1 MLIPEHKI
9 QEVLDR
15 VDLVDLV
22 GRHVE
27 LKKAGRSFKG
37 RCPFH
42 QEKTPSFQVTPELR
56 RYKCFG
62 CGAGGDAI
70 SFVQKL
76 LGKSFV
82 DAVRELAREA
92 GVDLEAAQDPAA
104 QERERIKEA
113 TDVAFQHFR
122 ARFQD
127 PAAGRLARE
136 YVASRGVSEEMA
148 QSFGLGWAPAAWTE
162 LADQLRV
169 RGILDFGLAAGLIK
183 KREHADGYY
192 DLFRSRLIIPIRS
205 PEGRCIAFGGRLL
218 EAPGQEKSDPSAG
231 SGPKY
236 LNSRE
241 SRLYNK
247 SEVLFGTDQAKDE
260 IRRRKSAV
268 LVEGYFDCIG
278 LHQVGVKNAL
288 ALCSTA
294 LTAGHLSLLSRLEAK
309 ELILLLDGD
318 EAGRKAVERLG
329 GPILAAGASAKV
341 ALLPEGEDPDTFAR
355 RVGLE
360 GVNALLTA
368 ARPLSEHLLITA
380 LPDGQKATFEEKM
393 AALERLKPVAAAL
406 PVGLTRTAFISS
418 LARHFGLP
426 AIELETAFRGKASHP
441 VRPVPKAAASAP
453 PARERPADP
462 LEAAFVAYALRHP
475 SLLQKE
481 ELGVADELVHPGLR
495 TCAARILQGHA
506 APDVLYDATEGTR
519 RALESATRHL
529 PQDEADLEESFG
541 QVSRKLK
548 LKRIDD
554 QLVYIARVT
563 GQVQQ
568 KDELG
573 EEILRLMSER
583 VALLALRKRIVATAS
598 GLKQPR
604 QTV

>member
-82 DAVRELAREA
+82 EAVRELAREA

-104 QERERIKEA
+104 KERERIKEA

-122 ARFQD
+122 ARYQD
-127 PAAGRLARE
+127 PAAGKLARD

-148 QSFGLGWAPAAWTE
+148 HAFGLGWAPAAWTE
-162 LADQLRV
+162 LADQLRT

-218 EAPGQEKSDPSAG
+218 EAPGQEKSD
-231 SGPKY
+231 GPKY

-247 SEVLFGTDQAKDE
+247 SEVLFGTDQARDE
-260 IRRRKSAV
+260 IRRRKAAV

-278 LHQVGVKNAL
+278 LHQVGVKHAL

-294 LTAGHLSLLSRLEAK
+294 LTAGHLALLSRLEAK
-309 ELILLLDGD
+309 ELVLLLDGD

-355 RVGLE
+355 RVGPE
-360 GVNALLTA
+360 GVNALLA
-368 ARPLSEHLLITA
+368 SARPLSEHLLTTV
-380 LPDGQKATFEEKM
+380 LPQGQQATFEEKM

-406 PVGLTRTAFISS
+406 PVGLTRTAFVSS

-426 AIELETAFRGKASHP
+426 AVELESAFRGKASHP
-441 VRPVPKAAASAP
+441 VKPVPKAPTAAP
-453 PARERPADP
+453 TRERPADP

-475 SLLQKE
+475 ALLQKE

-519 RALESATRHL
+519 RALESASRHL
-529 PQDEADLEESFG
+529 PRDEAHLEEAFG
-541 QVSRKLK
+541 QVTRKLK

-563 GQVQQ
+563 GQVQRH
-568 KDELG
+568 DELG

-583 VALLALRKRIVATAS
+583 VALLALRKRIVAAAS
-598 GLKQPR
+598 GLKQPGS
-604 QTV
+604 TV